1 MKNLLTY
8 LVISTMLVSCGHSKE
23 EQEAIQALESRK
35 TSLEFEIRLKK
46 QDRDFWLESFNEE
59 TNNDTKIAFAAEWE
73 HCEQELDELDSE
85 LLDVKTELAK
95 F

>member
-59 TNNDTKIAFAAEWE
+59 TNLDTKLAFADERE
-73 HCEQELDELDSE
+73 RCSNELEELESE
-85 LLDVKTELAK
+85 LLYVKTELAK